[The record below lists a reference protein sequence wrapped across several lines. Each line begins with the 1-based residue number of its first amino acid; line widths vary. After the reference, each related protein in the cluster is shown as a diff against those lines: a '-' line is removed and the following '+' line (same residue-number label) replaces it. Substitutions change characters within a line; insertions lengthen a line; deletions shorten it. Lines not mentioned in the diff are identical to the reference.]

1 MRIKSIEIKNLR
13 QLKDVMIRF
22 DKDNDENDLHVI
34 LAENGVG
41 KTNILNA
48 ITWCLYNKEMHLR
61 DKENALEIVNSQ
73 VVQEKRN
80 YGGGKVDVSV
90 ELVIDTEDNND
101 KNIKRV
107 GEFNVTEDAIV
118 PLSDTLTIGFFDN
131 GGYRKIESEE
141 ETKQLIHKY
150 LPEEI
155 NSYIFFDGEQLEKFF
170 SSDQLEN
177 VKTGINELTQASYLK
192 SAYQYLEK
200 YIRENPLAELI

>member
-73 VVQEKRN
+73 VVEEKRN
-80 YGGGKVDVSV
+80 YGGGKSRS
-90 ELVIDTEDNND
+90 LC
-101 KNIKRV
+101 
-107 GEFNVTEDAIV
+107 
-118 PLSDTLTIGFFDN
+118 
-131 GGYRKIESEE
+131 
-141 ETKQLIHKY
+141 
-150 LPEEI
+150 
-155 NSYIFFDGEQLEKFF
+155 
-170 SSDQLEN
+170 
-177 VKTGINELTQASYLK
+177 
-192 SAYQYLEK
+192 
-200 YIRENPLAELI
+200 